1 MALLGAH
8 RAPVFASDGNTV
20 RATRLEV
27 GPYVEG
33 NDPDW
38 NYPPELQDASVEP
51 WDGSPAEEFVFF
63 KFSILMKRVTSLSMS
78 TLY

>member
-1 MALLGAH
+1 M
-8 RAPVFASDGNTV
+8 

-33 NDPDW
+33 DDPDW
-38 NYPPELQDASVEP
+38 NYPPELRDASVEP
-51 WDGSPAEEFVFF
+51 WDGSPVEEFVFQVF
-63 KFSILMKRVTSLSMS
+63 YFDEEETFLSMS